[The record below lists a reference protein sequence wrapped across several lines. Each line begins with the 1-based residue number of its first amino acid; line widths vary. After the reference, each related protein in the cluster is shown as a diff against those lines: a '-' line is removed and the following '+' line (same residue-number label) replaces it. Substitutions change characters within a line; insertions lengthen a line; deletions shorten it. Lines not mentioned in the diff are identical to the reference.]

1 MGLRSGHSAE
11 GESPPAL
18 GSPVARTATA
28 AQRDGAHPPAV
39 PRGERP
45 LRRRGPAG
53 GGTAAAPSPDHQR
66 SLHACVCRDT
76 GNPPEALAVL
86 QNWESFKQW
95 AELTQSGL
103 QQESV
108 PKFETSFI

>member
-39 PRGERP
+39 PRGEWP
-45 LRRRGPAG
+45 LRRGGPAG
-53 GGTAAAPSPDHQR
+53 GSTAAVPVLTTSAPSTPAFVGTLETHQK
-66 SLHACVCRDT
+66 L
-76 GNPPEALAVL
+76 
-86 QNWESFKQW
+86 
-95 AELTQSGL
+95 
-103 QQESV
+103 
-108 PKFETSFI
+108 